1 MNKGASLFTPLLST
15 KLYFPRR
22 QPLVS
27 RPRLIRRL
35 EAGLGRKLT
44 LIAAPAG
51 SGKSTLLSEWIG
63 DPQAIFTQRRPTF
76 CWLALDESDN
86 DLIRFWLYFIAALQS
101 ANPNLSEATPTLL
114 QSPEPPPIETILTIL
129 LNDLDAWLS
138 AVESEPGPALVL
150 VLEDYHVIATPAI
163 HESITFLLDHLS
175 PALHLVISTRADP
188 PLPLARLRA
197 RNQLSEIRMDDLR
210 FTAEETALFLNDRMA
225 LGLAPAEIHLL
236 VTRTEGWIVGLRLA
250 ALSMQGH
257 VDKADFLRSFSGGH
271 RYILSYLLEEVLNQ
285 QSQPV
290 EEFLLYTSILNRLCG
305 PLCNAVLGTDHTSAA
320 AWHSQS
326 ILEQLEQANLFLVP
340 LDDLG
345 QWYRYHQLF
354 AEVLQHRLR
363 QRQPEIVATLHQRA
377 SLWYEQEEYVADA
390 IYHALLGTDFPRA
403 VRLIE
408 QVWSTLWNQ
417 GAIATLFAW
426 VQALPEE
433 MVLLCPSLYVSYA
446 WGLALTGQIEAAEA
460 VLYQVEATLQALIAE
475 AAAASTSHILLGRA
489 AALRAMLA
497 ARRGEPAD
505 AVQLAHQALTLLPA
519 DAAQQGE
526 AHYALGLA
534 KQQQGALVAA
544 YQAYEKAAQFGAA
557 RNDSFLSVAARY
569 HEARILMVQGH
580 LQQAATA
587 YQQIL
592 TLAAQ
597 AQKKLPVV
605 GLAHVGYGEILYQ
618 WNDLTA
624 AAQQVDMGLA
634 LSPNRDLTYTD
645 GPLHRFSILA
655 RIRQALG
662 DHQGALAAVKAAN
675 ETAQQTGIALDLE
688 RAAALEVLIH
698 LRWAEV
704 ALAEQWAGH
713 YSQRQSTT
721 IHVTYLHEFETLT
734 WMRVLLAQGRGAE
747 LLVLLTQWIA
757 TLADHDRQ
765 GTVLE
770 IQLLQVLALR
780 LDGQTEQAM
789 HLLAQTLVAAE
800 PEGYI
805 RLFVDEGEAMRQAI
819 MACRVHHPE
828 WPAALQHYVA
838 QVLNAFP
845 ADGRLLPGQ
854 AEPQEGEVPATALA
868 ARELPPSGLIE
879 PLTDRELEILRL
891 VAEGLSNA
899 AIAAQLLIAV
909 GTVKTHL
916 KRIYGKLA
924 VQSRTQAIAQART
937 LDLL

>member
-1 MNKGASLFTPLLST
+1 MNKGAALFTPLLST
-15 KLYFPRR
+15 KLYLPRR

-63 DPQAIFTQRRPTF
+63 DPRAIFSQRRPTF

-114 QSPEPPPIETILTIL
+114 QSPEAPPIETILTLL
-129 LNDLDAWLS
+129 LNDLDAWLTT
-138 AVESEPGPALVL
+138 VESQPGPALVL

-197 RNQLSEIRMDDLR
+197 RNQLAEIRMDDLR
-210 FTAEETALFLNDRMA
+210 FTTEETALFLNDRMA
-225 LGLAPAEIHLL
+225 LGLGPAEIHLL
-236 VTRTEGWIVGLRLA
+236 VTRTEGWIVGIQLA

-257 VDKADFLRSFSGGH
+257 VDQADFLRSFSGSH
-271 RYILSYLLEEVLNQ
+271 RYILSYLIEEVLNQ
-285 QSQPV
+285 QSQSV
-290 EEFLLYTSILNRLCG
+290 EKFLLYTSILNRLCG
-305 PLCNAVLGTDHTSAA
+305 PLCNAVLGTEQASAA

-326 ILEQLEQANLFLVP
+326 ILEQLEQANLFLAP
-340 LDDLG
+340 LDDRG

-363 QRQPEIVATLHQRA
+363 QRQPAMVALLQQRA
-377 SLWYEQEEYVADA
+377 SLWYEQEGYIADA
-390 IYHALLGTDFPRA
+390 IHHALLGTDFPRA
-403 VRLIE
+403 ARLIE

-426 VQALPEE
+426 VQALPAG
-433 MVLLCPSLYVSYA
+433 MVLVYPSLYVSYA

-460 VLYQVEATLQALIAE
+460 VLGQVEATLQALIAE
-475 AAAASTSHILLGRA
+475 AAATTTPQILLGRA

-497 ARRGEPAD
+497 ARRGEPMA
-505 AVQLAHQALTLLPA
+505 AVQLAHHALTLLPA
-519 DAAQQGE
+519 AAQQGE
-526 AHYALGLA
+526 AYYALGLA
-534 KQQQGALVAA
+534 QQQQGALAAA
-544 YQAYEKAAQFGAA
+544 YQAYERAAQFGVA

-580 LQQAATA
+580 LQQAASA

-592 TLAAQ
+592 TLVAQ
-597 AQKKLPVV
+597 TKKMLPVV
-605 GLAHVGYGEILYQ
+605 GLAHIGYGEILYQ

-624 AAQQVDMGLA
+624 AAHQVDMGLA

-662 DHQGALAAVKAAN
+662 DRQGALAAVKAAN

-688 RAAALEVLIH
+688 RAAALEVLIQ
-698 LRWAEV
+698 LRWEEV
-704 ALAEQWAGH
+704 TLAEPWASH
-713 YSQRQSTT
+713 YSQRHPPAA
-721 IHVTYLHEFETLT
+721 HVTYLHEFETLT
-734 WMRVLLAQGRGAE
+734 WARVLLAQGRGAE
-747 LLVLLTQWIA
+747 LLTLLAQWVA
-757 TLADHDRQ
+757 TFAAHDRQ

-770 IQLLQVLALR
+770 IQILQVLALR
-780 LDGQTEQAM
+780 LAGQSQQAM
-789 HLLAQTLVAAE
+789 HLLTQTLVAAE

-805 RLFVDEGEAMRQAI
+805 RLFVDEGEVMQQAI
-819 MACRVHHPE
+819 VACQAHHPE
-828 WPAALQHYVA
+828 WPVAQQHYVA
-838 QVLNAFP
+838 QLLSAFP
-845 ADGRLLPGQ
+845 TAGKPLAGQ
-854 AEPQEGEVPATALA
+854 ALPSGGAAPAPLLA
-868 ARELPPSGLIE
+868 SRTLPPPVLIE
-879 PLTDRELEILRL
+879 PLTERELEILRL
-891 VAEGLSNA
+891 VADGLSNA
-899 AIAAQLLIAV
+899 AIAAQLMIAV

-916 KRIYGKLA
+916 KRIYGKFA
-924 VQSRTQAIAQART
+924 VQSRTQAIAEARM